1 MKVLKAREAIQRREL
16 REDLEKKLQAEWRR
30 VHQKE
35 CDRLNR
41 EQEEL
46 EKYNV
51 LLHIL
56 HFFCILHAE
65 NGYGKVKLNRL
76 LDAWQKYA
84 PKLKQDLDDGVAW
97 TTTIKELEQIGVRL
111 EYDRDLIERHQRR
124 YSRGIKYGEESETND
139 EV

>member
-65 NGYGKVKLNRL
+65 EGYGKVKLNRL

-84 PKLKQDLDDGVAW
+84 PKLKQDLDDGIAW
-97 TTTIKELEQIGVRL
+97 TTTIKELEQIGVHL
-111 EYDRDLIERHQRR
+111 DYDKDLIERHQRR
-124 YSRGIKYGEESETND
+124 YSRGVKYGEEDKKND
-139 EV
+139 